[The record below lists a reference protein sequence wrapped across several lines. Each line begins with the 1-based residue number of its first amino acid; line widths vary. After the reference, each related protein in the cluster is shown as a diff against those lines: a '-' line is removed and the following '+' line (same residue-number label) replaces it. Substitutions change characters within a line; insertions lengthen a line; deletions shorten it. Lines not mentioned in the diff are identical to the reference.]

1 MFILK
6 DKYLVYMS
14 PELLVTADGLC
25 APSQK
30 MNSSCL
36 VTIVNQYLTVVASE
50 WKQNNNQLVGALVLL
65 TLTCLKW
72 FCFCNTNGCPRL
84 SSGKESDKDGLLLE
98 RSLFQMYIKIHAFDH
113 VKHLTSLVSCRE
125 SEASQEG
132 AEVPE
137 PSVVTHGV
145 VGAAVCSSA
154 CRLRFLQVHS
164 SAVVTY
170 RGGRRV
176 S

>member
-50 WKQNNNQLVGALVLL
+50 WKQNNN
-65 TLTCLKW
+65 
-72 FCFCNTNGCPRL
+72 
-84 SSGKESDKDGLLLE
+84 
-98 RSLFQMYIKIHAFDH
+98 
-113 VKHLTSLVSCRE
+113 
-125 SEASQEG
+125 
-132 AEVPE
+132 
-137 PSVVTHGV
+137 
-145 VGAAVCSSA
+145 
-154 CRLRFLQVHS
+154 
-164 SAVVTY
+164 
-170 RGGRRV
+170 
-176 S
+176 